1 MHAEHLQRWWIIGFG
16 RIFRVDVVALEARA
30 QRTIFVSRAENER
43 LHTGVNKKHQR
54 VRADA
59 ELFGPWPIDTQ
70 RDSLPELK
78 GGGGTSFIPF
88 FDALEKKNPPPEIA
102 VYLTDGYGYFPS
114 ETPKQSTLWVISPG
128 GLPSHKFPFGE
139 TARITERKNAFE
151 T

>member
-1 MHAEHLQRWWIIGFG
+1 MNF
-16 RIFRVDVVALEARA
+16 
-30 QRTIFVSRAENER
+30 
-43 LHTGVNKKHQR
+43 
-54 VRADA
+54 
-59 ELFGPWPIDTQ
+59 
-70 RDSLPELK
+70 LK
-78 GGGGTSFIPF
+78 Q
-88 FDALEKKNPPPEIA
+88 NPPPEIA